1 MGFLDK
7 IKEGMA
13 QVKLTY
19 VGGHPDINKACL
31 VYVGRDGDNLKIS
44 RAGRVLTNIPVSS
57 IKSTQLERADSRSLG
72 KGALGAIAGGALLGP
87 LGLVAGG
94 AFGAR
99 KKDASVI
106 VVTIDYNGSEMQVL
120 FAAADKKDD
129 IKKKYPRFANLL
141 K

>member
-13 QVKLTY
+13 RINLTY
-19 VGGHPDINKACL
+19 IGGHPEIDKAYL
-31 VYVGRDGDNLKIS
+31 VSVGREGDNLSIFRGARILAS
-44 RAGRVLTNIPVSS
+44 IPVSS
-57 IKSTQLERADSRSLG
+57 IKSTRLERADNRSLG
-72 KGALGAIAGGALLGP
+72 KGALGAVAGGVLLGP

-94 AFGAR
+94 ALGGR

-106 VVTIDYNGSEMQVL
+106 VVTIEYGKSEIEVL
-120 FAAADKKDD
+120 FAGANKNDD
-129 IKKKYPRFANLL
+129 IKRKYPRFANLL